1 MALILIVDDTFD
13 NRDIS
18 RTVLEYGGHTVI
30 EAFNGVEALA
40 LVRER
45 RPDLIIMDVVMPVM
59 DGLEATRR
67 LKGDPATKEIP
78 VVVLTALARPS
89 DREEA
94 ERAGGDAFLSKPCL
108 PKAVLAEVNRLLHA

>member
-1 MALILIVDDTFD
+1 MALVLIVEDTFD
-13 NRDIS
+13 NRNIC
-18 RTVLEYGGHTVI
+18 RTILEYGGHTVI
-30 EAFNGVEALA
+30 EAFNGAEALA

-59 DGLEATRR
+59 DGLEARRR

-78 VVVLTALARPS
+78 VLILTALARAS

-94 ERAGGDAFLSKPCL
+94 EQAGADAFLSKPCL
-108 PKAVLAEVNRLLHA
+108 PKVVLAEVDRLLPA